1 MGWMTTDFGVSSLV
15 AGGWTVHLLSS
26 VRKAPYPSSRSA
38 FAARRSHR
46 TPLLSVE
53 HDIFRDS
60 LE

>member
-1 MGWMTTDFGVSSLV
+1 MTTDFGVSSLV
-15 AGGWTVHLLSS
+15 AGGWAILFLSS
-26 VRKAPYPSSRSA
+26 VRKASYPSSRSA
-38 FAARRSHR
+38 FAARWSHR